1 MNAVIPSSKDRAPPS
16 SWPARLSLE
25 FASAEG
31 TTRLVHREHEGPLR
45 VQRPFYPEGNGT
57 SHVYVLHPPGGV
69 VGGDH
74 LEVRVSTRDQ
84 ARAVVTNP
92 AATKLY
98 RSDGRVAK
106 VRQSLSVA
114 SGSLLEWLPQETIVF
129 DGANAELTTQVHLD
143 GTSQFL
149 GWDVLCLGRPAAK
162 EKFSTGR
169 LIQSLEVW
177 RDALPLYLERAEFGE
192 GAALLGAEW
201 GLGGAPVLGT
211 MWIATDILGVLELG
225 RQCISAVAD
234 AGPRAAATELDGVT
248 VIRYVGPSVRDCW
261 ALFVAVWAAV
271 RPLLSGTSASVPR
284 IWNC

>member
-1 MNAVIPSSKDRAPPS
+1 MNVVIPSSKDRAPPS

-25 FASAEG
+25 FAGAEG

-57 SHVYVLHPPGGV
+57 SHVYLLHPPGGV

-74 LEVRVSTRDQ
+74 LEIRVSTRDQ

-106 VRQSLSVA
+106 MRQSLSVA

-129 DGANAELTTQVHLD
+129 DGANAELKTKVHLD

-162 EKFSTGR
+162 EKFVSGQ

-192 GAALLGAEW
+192 GAALGSADW
-201 GLGGAPVLGT
+201 GLAGAPVLGT
-211 MWIATDILGVLELG
+211 MWVATDNLGVLELG
-225 RQCISAVAD
+225 RQCIGAATLIG
-234 AGPRAAATELDGVT
+234 ARAAATELDGVT